1 MDSRW
6 LQALRKR
13 RGLTQQAVAGV
24 IGVTANTVA
33 RWERGEEAPSRHH
46 WIALDALLGGAR
58 HLVLT
63 HLLREMREESRTR
76 RERAAS

>member
-1 MDSRW
+1 MRTW
-6 LQALRKR
+6 LRGLRKAR
-13 RGLTQQAVAGV
+13 RWSQAALAAHLGV
-24 IGVTANTVA
+24 SPRTIQ
-33 RWERGEEAPSRHH
+33 RWETGEEAPSRQH